1 MLVWWGCL
9 CLVEYGTVE
18 WQRGQINV
26 TMMPTEL
33 LRSAR
38 FSFAAFPSSKRSW
51 CPLTLLCFRGLYQR
65 ADRRISPQYYLMFL
79 LSLLSVAYT
88 QFTYWLVSVVL
99 NTTTLSG
106 LWREG
111 LFCEH
116 VKSQL
121 QVTNIYRHCDFGL
134 KHSISASLG
143 KWMSFQIS
151 GYCMWQTLSPSLTH
165 TRTYN
170 LVCVY
175 VLVCWEIAINA
186 SQFSR
191 TALKPQPV
199 FWCKRQHFQSLSN
212 LSSIIVHLPGWYE
225 NNEELCVF
233 IS

>member
-26 TMMPTEL
+26 TMMSAEL

-38 FSFAAFPSSKRSW
+38 FSFAAFPSSERSW
-51 CPLTLLCFRGLYQR
+51 CPLTLLCYRGLYPR
-65 ADRRISPQYYLMFL
+65 ADRKISPQYYLMFL
-79 LSLLSVAYT
+79 LSLLSEAYT

-121 QVTNIYRHCDFGL
+121 QVTNIYHHFA
-134 KHSISASLG
+134 ILG
-143 KWMSFQIS
+143 ETF
-151 GYCMWQTLSPSLTH
+151 YFCMWQNLSLSLPHTH
-165 TRTYN
+165 TYH

-175 VLVCWEIAINA
+175 VLVC
-186 SQFSR
+186 
-191 TALKPQPV
+191 
-199 FWCKRQHFQSLSN
+199 
-212 LSSIIVHLPGWYE
+212 
-225 NNEELCVF
+225 
-233 IS
+233 